1 MTIDLTAKAGE
12 PMWSLEDGELYILNG
27 RFYRARH
34 LGYKEHGAVV
44 IFALHEEC
52 DPFVVLD
59 PDQVAAARA

>member
-1 MTIDLTAKAGE
+1 
-12 PMWSLEDGELYILNG
+12 MWSLEDGELYILNG